1 MLERRT
7 RTLPQRPFIT
17 PMFWGAC
24 FLWAGCAVAYSQSA
38 YFEAETC
45 AICAM
50 ASSILSC
57 VSFIAGALL
66 RRFTI
71 AVSIACISLGV
82 ALGCAQAAVVHT
94 QAYEITQAKNH
105 QAIATIEG
113 DSRANGES
121 ESALALLTLENNEK
135 VRVYADFGNV
145 SPLMEG
151 DQVVLSGSVIPL
163 DVTTDEY
170 LWNNA
175 AVARFHATSCE
186 MLDCDDFLGPLR
198 HARKAAVQAIGS
210 EDDAHALL
218 QALVCGWRHDIVS
231 TSLYARFQS
240 CGLAHLVAVS
250 GAHLVIVTSL
260 IASLLRALKLD
271 RRVSVVVL
279 VSSMAS
285 YLVLSGIPV
294 SAVRAA
300 LMSSVGLLAVFG
312 RRRPSAQNA
321 LGVGMFAIVLTSPS
335 SSVSASFALSA
346 LSTAG
351 IVLFAP
357 LISSLLKGVF
367 NGKLCFAVDA
377 LSMTLAAGMMSQ
389 PYACALFGILP
400 LISPFANVICAPL
413 FPLVCALG
421 MASAIASVVAL
432 PGASV
437 LMIAASAVSSV
448 LGWITSCLGQVPY
461 AAVPVSMPVEAAIAI
476 SLVGCCL
483 VYFAWYRV
491 RATHFI
497 TCLACAA
504 IALFGVSYIMGN
516 QDALIMLDVGQGDAF
531 LFRSQGRTLLVDT
544 GNQDAQLLD
553 QLAACSVMRLDSV
566 LLTHSDD
573 DHVGSL
579 DALQKAIGVDR
590 VIVFHGIEQ
599 SASEKNRALMKQ
611 AQETAREVVTIGY
624 GDSFEVGS
632 FKATVVWPR
641 NLADEGANA
650 DSVCLFVEYDGNADG
665 SVDFRILMT
674 GDAESNQLME
684 VVRSGEVGDIDILKV
699 GHHGSRNGMSREL
712 ALSFRPEIALIGVG
726 AGNRYGHP
734 SPETVETLEKG
745 GCKVFRSDVDGQV
758 QCILDSS
765 SIRVGIQ

>member
-1 MLERRT
+1 M
-7 RTLPQRPFIT
+7 
-17 PMFWGAC
+17 
-24 FLWAGCAVAYSQSA
+24 
-38 YFEAETC
+38 
-45 AICAM
+45 
-50 ASSILSC
+50 
-57 VSFIAGALL
+57 
-66 RRFTI
+66 
-71 AVSIACISLGV
+71 
-82 ALGCAQAAVVHT
+82 
-94 QAYEITQAKNH
+94 
-105 QAIATIEG
+105 
-113 DSRANGES
+113 
-121 ESALALLTLENNEK
+121 
-135 VRVYADFGNV
+135 
-145 SPLMEG
+145 
-151 DQVVLSGSVIPL
+151 
-163 DVTTDEY
+163 
-170 LWNNA
+170 
-175 AVARFHATSCE
+175 
-186 MLDCDDFLGPLR
+186 
-198 HARKAAVQAIGS
+198 
-210 EDDAHALL
+210 
-218 QALVCGWRHDIVS
+218 
-231 TSLYARFQS
+231 
-240 CGLAHLVAVS
+240 
-250 GAHLVIVTSL
+250 
-260 IASLLRALKLD
+260 
-271 RRVSVVVL
+271 
-279 VSSMAS
+279 
-285 YLVLSGIPV
+285 
-294 SAVRAA
+294 
-300 LMSSVGLLAVFG
+300 
-312 RRRPSAQNA
+312 
-321 LGVGMFAIVLTSPS
+321 
-335 SSVSASFALSA
+335 
-346 LSTAG
+346 
-351 IVLFAP
+351 
-357 LISSLLKGVF
+357 
-367 NGKLCFAVDA
+367 
-377 LSMTLAAGMMSQ
+377 
-389 PYACALFGILP
+389 
-400 LISPFANVICAPL
+400 
-413 FPLVCALG
+413 
-421 MASAIASVVAL
+421 
-432 PGASV
+432 
-437 LMIAASAVSSV
+437 
-448 LGWITSCLGQVPY
+448 PY

-674 GDAESNQLME
+674 GDAESDQLME